1 MEQHRK
7 NPVCAS
13 CHARMDPLGFALE
26 NFDAVGAWRARSESG
41 APLDTADVMADGT
54 RIDGIAG
61 LRAALTANPD
71 LFVRTFV
78 EKLFVYALGRGLEP
92 ADMPAVRGVVRDAR
106 ASGYRFSSIATGLAR
121 SVLFRMR
128 SAARPEGTLQT
139 ATVTSA
145 R

>member
-1 MEQHRK
+1 
-7 NPVCAS
+7 
-13 CHARMDPLGFALE
+13 
-26 NFDAVGAWRARSESG
+26 
-41 APLDTADVMADGT
+41 VMADGT

-92 ADMPAVRGVVRDAR
+92 ADMPAVRAVVRDSR
-106 ASGYRFSSIATGLAR
+106 GSGYRFSSITTGIAR
-121 SVLFRMR
+121 SVPFRMR
-128 SAARPEGTLQT
+128 TAARPEGTLQT
-139 ATVTSA
+139 AAVTSA